1 MKNLTIRENDKIIL
15 ALKKLKKNGKKC
27 LVVLDRKNILLGTL
41 SDGDLRKKILSTGDI
56 KGNIRNIYNKKPYF
70 IFNKDLKNK
79 KKILNIIIKKKFDLV
94 PLVEEANK
102 KFIKAYFY
110 ENFLENNSKSRTKKV
125 DTPVIIMAGGKGTRL
140 KPFTDIL
147 PKPLIPINEKPFIV
161 HIIENFSEFGLK
173 KFFIT
178 INYKSKIIKAFFD
191 EAKYKFKIKFF
202 EEKKPLGT
210 AGSLFY
216 FKKIIKTD
224 FILTNCDIFLKVDL
238 EKIYNFHK
246 INNYDATI
254 VASTKEYTIPYG
266 TCELDNS
273 GKLKKLNEKPK
284 HNYLIN
290 TGLYFIKKKFLN
302 LVPNNQF
309 FHLTDLIKLAKSKKY
324 KIGVYPV
331 DDSTW
336 SDVGE
341 WNNFYKTKNTFYNK

>member
-1 MKNLTIRENDKIIL
+1 MKNLLILPNRTVKFSLQKISQT
-15 ALKKLKKNGKKC
+15 GQKC
-27 LVVLDRKNILLGTL
+27 LVVIDRKKKLLGTL
-41 SDGDLRKKILSTGDI
+41 SDGDIRRSILRDKNLNLKISNIFKK
-56 KGNIRNIYNKKPYF
+56 NCYYF
-70 IFNKDLKNK
+70 EK
-79 KKILNIIIKKKFDLV
+79 KKIDTEKIKKIFLKHKLDLI
-94 PLVEEANK
+94 PIIDDK
-102 KFIKAYFY
+102 
-110 ENFLENNSKSRTKKV
+110 KKV
-125 DTPVIIMAGGKGTRL
+125 IDIILWDNVFTDNYNKQKKTLSLPVVIMAGGKGTRL